1 MRLSKII
8 KNCFVRLIRTDAEPA
23 LFGLG
28 ASFERLHALG
38 VWMGISVARR
48 AVAAQ
53 MARLAFQKKKHNVFP
68 RISWRSWC
76 ARRYLTSN

>member
-1 MRLSKII
+1 M
-8 KNCFVRLIRTDAEPA
+8 
-23 LFGLG
+23 
-28 ASFERLHALG
+28 AS
-38 VWMGISVARR
+38 ISVARR

-76 ARRYLTSN
+76 ARRYLTSNLTTTALWRMKRISAEIPW